1 MKENNTGF
9 SSKYR
14 CGDDASFTESGTCV
28 FLHCWKSW
36 FGTTYKVAIKLVEC
50 KIRINAVNPGLV
62 VTAIF
67 SYAQNET
74 LVYHPGRHGAS
85 LININS

>member
-1 MKENNTGF
+1 M
-9 SSKYR
+9 
-14 CGDDASFTESGTCV
+14 
-28 FLHCWKSW
+28 
-36 FGTTYKVAIKLVEC
+36 EC
-50 KIRINAVNPGLV
+50 KISINAVNAGLV